1 MRRALFISPHF
12 PPINAPDM
20 HRLRLILPYLRQNG
34 WDPVVCTID
43 PEMVEGSR
51 DPVLLQTVPDDVA
64 VFHAG
69 AFSTQL
75 TRRAGL
81 GNLGFR
87 SWFQLRRA
95 VSRYLA
101 DNHVDL
107 ICFTTT
113 VFTAIA
119 HGPYWQRKHGVPFV
133 VDLQDPW
140 RNDYYLTLP
149 KQERPRKFRFDHWQ
163 KSTLEARTMPLAAG
177 VMAVS
182 QPYITT
188 MQDRY
193 PALRDRPTLALP
205 FAAAPGD
212 FDVAR
217 TQPGKPAI
225 RPGKISLRYVGARG
239 PDMTTALRILFRA
252 VKAGL
257 ERQPDLFSRIS
268 LEFIGTSYAAAGR
281 GVERVMPVA
290 REEGV
295 SELVTEWTD
304 RQPYFDAL
312 RLLIDADVLMI
323 IGADNPAYSA
333 SKAYGYV
340 MARRPLIAILRGE
353 SNTAALLNA
362 TRSARVCTFED
373 LDDLTAPVAAM
384 TDLIA
389 EVVAA
394 PAVPDTD
401 WAAFEEHTAEVHTG
415 KIADFL
421 NRCLGAP
428 AQSDAE
434 MATGSVPA

>member
-1 MRRALFISPHF
+1 MKRVLFISPHF
-12 PPINAPDM
+12 PPVNAPDM
-20 HRLRLILPYLRQNG
+20 HRLRQILPYLCQNG
-34 WDPVVCTID
+34 WDPVVFAID

-51 DPVLLQTVPDDVA
+51 DDLLLQTVPDDVP

-69 AFSTQL
+69 AFSTRL
-75 TRRAGL
+75 TRQVGL

-101 DNHVDL
+101 ENKVDL

-149 KQERPRKFRFDHWQ
+149 KHERPRKFRFDHWQ
-163 KSTLEARTMPLAAG
+163 KSRLEAQTMPHAAG

-182 QPYITT
+182 RPYIET
-188 MQDRY
+188 MHNRY
-193 PALRDRPTLALP
+193 PVLADRPALALP

-212 FDVAR
+212 FDVAAA
-217 TQPGKPAI
+217 QPGQPPIK
-225 RPGKISLRYVGARG
+225 PGKISLRYVGARG

-257 ERQPDLFSRIS
+257 ERQPELFGLIS

-295 SELVTEWTD
+295 ADMVTERTD

-312 RLLIDADVLMI
+312 RLLMDADVLMI

-362 TRSARVCTFED
+362 TRSARVCTF
-373 LDDLTAPVAAM
+373 DDLGDLAAPVAAM
-384 TDLIA
+384 VDLIA

-394 PAVPDTD
+394 LAVPDTD
-401 WAAFEEHTAEVHTG
+401 WAAFEEHTAVVHAG

-421 NRCLGAP
+421 DSCLGAP
-428 AQSDAE
+428 VRSGAG
-434 MATGSVPA
+434 MATGSMPA